1 MSLISRVPP
10 HASDLVSSYVLQE
23 TEQLE
28 SLLQEIEHSL
38 HTSAR
43 SELIARS
50 PELLNMV
57 YQVHKKPMASFV
69 TAPVPA
75 DFQRYCQRFQRSKV
89 D

>member
-1 MSLISRVPP
+1 M
-10 HASDLVSSYVLQE
+10 E
-23 TEQLE
+23 TLE

-69 TAPVPA
+69 TVPVPA
-75 DFQRYCQRFQRSKV
+75 DFQRCVVSLR
-89 D
+89 